1 MNNKIKHPVK
11 FEDPITPDYLNSLIA
26 KVDPSIRVEAL
37 KTAGSKEYGEQ
48 YVSTSGR
55 AVIDVKYSKDSPAD
69 LPERLV
75 MKITRAADKSMV
87 PFEVISPLYSN
98 EVNFY
103 ERIRPELT
111 LEIPRCLGADF
122 DDENKA
128 CFAILLEDLTSRG
141 ATFPNVTTA
150 VSLDNM
156 RAILSGLA
164 KLHGAFWQSPRL
176 LEGGDLSWVQT
187 QEKGG
192 VRDLLMEATTPFI
205 AHEIETVQH
214 KREMI
219 QAIGKTGPELRE
231 GTLALHRHQQKLPFT
246 LLEGDMH
253 LGNTYFLPDGSAGFL
268 DWQLM
273 ARGHAMHDVNYI
285 ITTGLSIED
294 RRNHEQELLR
304 FYLDRLGEEGG
315 FTPPTFEETWP
326 DYCRCLEWGVYI
338 GWLTCPVIN
347 YGWEINVMNHLRLIT
362 AYRDN
367 DVKQRI
373 KEIL

>member
-1 MNNKIKHPVK
+1 MISKVQHPIN
-11 FEDPITPDYLNSLIA
+11 FEDPITPDYINSLLA
-26 KVDPSIRVEAL
+26 KVDPSIRIEAL
-37 KTAGSKEYGEQ
+37 KSAGSKEYGEQ
-48 YVSTSGR
+48 FVSTSGR
-55 AVIDVKYSKDSPAD
+55 TVLDVKYTKDSPAG

-75 MKITRAADKSMV
+75 MKITRAAEKSMV
-87 PFEVISPLYSN
+87 PFEMISPFYLN

-111 LEIPRCLGADF
+111 LETPRCLGADY
-122 DDENKA
+122 DHEKNA

-141 ATFPNVTTA
+141 GTFPNVTTE
-150 VSLDNM
+150 VTVDNM
-156 RAILSGLA
+156 RALLSNLA
-164 KLHGAFWQSPRL
+164 KLHGHFWQSPRL
-176 LEGGDLSWVQT
+176 LKGGDLDWVQT
-187 QEKGG
+187 HEKGR
-192 VRDLLMEATTPFI
+192 VRDVLMEASTPFI
-205 AHEIETVQH
+205 QHEIDTVQH

-219 QAIGKTGPELRE
+219 QAIGKTGPELHE
-231 GTLALHRHQQKLPFT
+231 GTLALHRHQQTLPYT
-246 LLEGDMH
+246 LVEGDMH

-268 DWQLM
+268 DWQLTV
-273 ARGHAMHDVNYI
+273 RGHPMHDVNYI

-294 RRNHEQELLR
+294 RRNHEQELVR
-304 FYLDRLGEEGG
+304 FYLDCLGEEGG
-315 FTPPTFEETWP
+315 FIPPTFEQTWP

-362 AYRDN
+362 AYMDH